1 MVSRADFWSRSRS
14 HSSLVGLDLGLMK
27 CRSRSHGSWSRGLLP
42 RKWVSQL
49 NRPSHLPRNR
59 NSHCMFGRYKVT
71 ATQSTTSQDKTLA
84 EVLTNYLQMI
94 GVTEMQLSEVFKM
107 EQFSSIC
114 PLLERVLCVPV
125 SSAPVERVFSQSGL
139 VMKPNRAR
147 MSDSLLE
154 ELVFLKCNDC
164 WMLNVDTHTLALL
177 VQVKVNAVSVD

>member
-1 MVSRADFWSRSRS
+1 MVSRPRFWSRSRS
-14 HSSLVGLDLGLMK
+14 HSSRS
-27 CRSRSHGSWSRGLLP
+27 RSRSHEVPVSVSWELVSRSLTAE
-42 RKWVSQL
+42 VSEPTQQTQPPAKKQKQSL
-49 NRPSHLPRNR
+49 
-59 NSHCMFGRYKVT
+59 FGRYKVT
-71 ATQSTTSQDKTLA
+71 STQSTSTTSQDKTLA

-147 MSDSLLE
+147 MCDSLLE

-164 WMLNVDTHTLALL
+164 
-177 VQVKVNAVSVD
+177 